1 MNVEFFFQQ
10 FFANLSLTLS
20 KFDYQSA
27 LTTFAT
33 NFTISEKSLQNI
45 PENSIRHSS
54 ANNSIMDII
63 ANQFFSEFFDT
74 QSHPKAVK
82 RSQYYSIYKAY

>member
-45 PENSIRHSS
+45 PENSIRHCN
-54 ANNSIMDII
+54 ADNYLMDII
-63 ANQFFSEFFDT
+63 ANEFFSKFFD
-74 QSHPKAVK
+74 S
-82 RSQYYSIYKAY
+82 